1 MVVQAWAPKS
11 NCIPILL
18 LDTSGFVL
26 ESIALASVFLPFLL
40 VVDLLVC
47 LHHWVAAVSPNL
59 SHLVG
64 ELLESVTSLLV
75 MLLRDQSLA
84 PPRQKGRDRHLMYL
98 CKAKMIHPHLCRS
111 LLKFLLGVRLR
122 RSGHVWLELLRRL
135 WASW

>member
-26 ESIALASVFLPFLL
+26 ESIALPSEFLPFLL

-47 LHHWVAAVSPNL
+47 LHHCVAIVSPSL

-64 ELLESVTSLLV
+64 ELLGSVTSLLV
-75 MLLRDQSLA
+75 MLLRDQSLS
-84 PPRQKGRDRHLMYL
+84 PPRQ
-98 CKAKMIHPHLCRS
+98 
-111 LLKFLLGVRLR
+111 
-122 RSGHVWLELLRRL
+122 
-135 WASW
+135 